1 MGLHAN
7 ASSTGR
13 LLELIRKGDAARPAP
28 RQEPVQSMHT
38 GPGKWNIPLLRPL
51 KERRVLGVEWRG
63 RCLYLAE
70 SRHGRTG
77 LPVLQGV
84 QALRI
89 PAGIRPGDDAF
100 SSFLRQQILDFCG
113 PAPDLE
119 VWVALPDEHAEHWHF
134 RIPKVSAKE
143 RDDVAFWTARK
154 EREFDERQSVFDC
167 TIGNEIIEKGVP
179 KLPVTATLAVRAA
192 LGEVRNIVQRAGFA
206 LAGAATRVIA
216 SHNLFTTGWLDPAA
230 EQFAVLHI
238 DEESTRIDIYSSS
251 QVVLSRMVKTGFASL
266 ARALVESTAGTA
278 APLSD
283 AEARTVLLRDS
294 SCTLPAPVRQGSTGQ
309 GTDRG
314 TTGQPMPV
322 PAEPGMPVS
331 PVTLPVPD
339 IGASIAPAV
348 ERLVRQ
354 LERTMDHFANTL
366 GYPAVSRMFLSTPG
380 GCLQPLVDEFGRQ
393 VGIPCTALNSQRGPA
408 TPGAELDMAK
418 LPTDCAEAQWA
429 VGLSLSS
436 DERTQNCVNTF
447 RERKQARQRE
457 RIRLAV
463 AVGSMVVVLCTSVF
477 ASIQGAA
484 LLSARNERDGLRQQ
498 LTAYGETTD
507 KSKLL
512 AASAKGRALRL
523 AVQSMSRRQMPV
535 ALLSELAAVTPSGV
549 RLSGLRLTQLDHGQ
563 IPGAKDAKA
572 RSAQPQGKADAAA
585 EATAM
590 AVVTGVVAGDMLQ
603 REALLADFL
612 YRLERSPMV
621 LSVTVEKKAPE
632 TGTTT
637 ESLQFIA
644 TLKLV

>member
-28 RQEPVQSMHT
+28 RREPIHST
-38 GPGKWNIPLLRPL
+38 PSGPGKWNIPLLRPL

-100 SSFLRQQILDFCG
+100 SSFLRQRILDFCG

-119 VWVALPDEHAEHWHF
+119 VWAALPDEHAEHWHF

-167 TIGNEIIEKGVP
+167 TIGGEIIEKGVP
-179 KLPVTATLAVRAA
+179 KLPVTATLAMRAS

-278 APLSD
+278 ATLSD
-283 AEARTVLLRDS
+283 AEARALLLRDS
-294 SCTLPAPVRQGSTGQ
+294 TCILPAHTGH
-309 GTDRG
+309 GA
-314 TTGQPMPV
+314 TGQPA
-322 PAEPGMPVS
+322 PAA
-331 PVTLPVPD
+331 PVTQPVTD

-354 LERTMDHFANTL
+354 FERTMDHFANTL

-393 VGIPCTALNSQRGPA
+393 VGIPCTALNGQRGPA
-408 TPGAELDMAK
+408 TPGAELDLAK
-418 LPTDCAEAQWA
+418 LQPDCAEAQWA
-429 VGLSLSS
+429 IGLSLSD

-457 RIRLAV
+457 RLRLAV
-463 AVGSMVVVLCTSVF
+463 AVGSMLVVLCTAVF

-484 LLSARNERDGLRQQ
+484 LLSARNERDALRQQ
-498 LTAYGETTD
+498 LAAYGETTD
-507 KSKLL
+507 KATLL
-512 AASAKGRALRL
+512 AASARGKALRM
-523 AVQSMSRRQMPV
+523 AVQSMSRRQVAV

-563 IPGAKDAKA
+563 TPGAKDARA
-572 RSAQPQGKADAAA
+572 RSAQPQAKADAAA
-585 EATAM
+585 EAKSM
-590 AVVTGVVAGDMLQ
+590 VVVTGVVSGDMLQ
-603 REALLADFL
+603 REAMLADFL

-621 LSVTVEKKAPE
+621 LSVTVEKKTPE
-632 TGTTT
+632 TGTAT
-637 ESLQFIA
+637 ESLQFVA

>member
-13 LLELIRKGDAARPAP
+13 LLELIRKGDSARPAP
-28 RQEPVQSMHT
+28 RPEPGS
-38 GPGKWNIPLLRPL
+38 GKWNIPLLRPL

-70 SRHGRTG
+70 SRHGRAG

-84 QALRI
+84 QAVRI

-119 VWVALPDEHAEHWHF
+119 VWAALPDEHAEHWHF

-167 TIGNEIIEKGVP
+167 TIGSEIIEKGVP

-216 SHNLFTTGWLDPAA
+216 SHNLFTTGWLDPAT
-230 EQFAVLHI
+230 EQFVVLHI

-278 APLSD
+278 RPLDD
-283 AEARTVLLRDS
+283 AEARALLLRDS
-294 SCTLPAPVRQGSTGQ
+294 TCGQSVPAQGA
-309 GTDRG
+309 
-314 TTGQPMPV
+314 TGQPMPV
-322 PAEPGMPVS
+322 PSAAPSAPSAPSAG
-331 PVTLPVPD
+331 PVPRPVAD

-393 VGIPCTALNSQRGPA
+393 VGIPCAALNSQRGPA
-408 TPGAELDMAK
+408 TPGAELDIAK
-418 LPTDCAEAQWA
+418 LPPDCAEGQWA

-436 DERTQNCVNTF
+436 DDRTQNCVNTF
-447 RERKQARQRE
+447 RERRQARQRE

-463 AVGSMVVVLCTSVF
+463 AVGSMVVVLCTAVF
-477 ASIQGAA
+477 ASFQGAA
-484 LLSARNERDGLRQQ
+484 LLSARNDRDALRQQ

-507 KSKLL
+507 KARLL
-512 AASAKGRALRL
+512 AASAKGKALRL
-523 AVQSMSRRQMPV
+523 AVQSMSRRQVSV

-563 IPGAKDAKA
+563 VSGAKDAKG
-572 RSAQPQGKADAAA
+572 RQAQPQAKPDAAA
-585 EATAM
+585 SATAM
-590 AVVTGVVAGDMLQ
+590 AVVTGVVSGDMLQ
-603 REALLADFL
+603 REAMLADFL

-632 TGTTT
+632 TGTAT

>member
-13 LLELIRKGDAARPAP
+13 LLELIRKGDTARPAP
-28 RQEPVQSMHT
+28 RPEPGT
-38 GPGKWNIPLLRPL
+38 GKWSIPLLRPR

-70 SRHGRTG
+70 SRHNRTD

-84 QALRI
+84 QAIRI

-119 VWVALPDEHAEHWHF
+119 VWAALSDEHAEHWHF

-167 TIGNEIIEKGVP
+167 TIGTEIIEKGVP
-179 KLPVTATLAVRAA
+179 KLPVTATLAARAA

-206 LAGAATRVIA
+206 LTGAATRVIA
-216 SHNLFTTGWLDPAA
+216 SYNLFATGWLDPAT

-266 ARALVESTAGTA
+266 ARALVESTAGTVS
-278 APLSD
+278 PLDD
-283 AEARTVLLRDS
+283 AQARTLLMRDS
-294 SCTLPAPVRQGSTGQ
+294 TCTLPVEGVPGVMGPGR
-309 GTDRG
+309 
-314 TTGQPMPV
+314 TGQPMPV
-322 PAEPGMPVS
+322 PAAPTPGQDAPAAEPVA
-331 PVTLPVPD
+331 LPAPD
-339 IGASIAPAV
+339 IGSSIAPAV

-380 GCLQPLVDEFGRQ
+380 GCLQPLVDEFSRQ

-418 LPTDCAEAQWA
+418 LPSDCAEAQWA
-429 VGLSLSS
+429 IGLSLSD

-447 RERKQARQRE
+447 RERKLARHNE
-457 RIRLAV
+457 RVRRAV
-463 AVGSMVVVLCTSVF
+463 AVGSMVVVLCTAVF
-477 ASIQGAA
+477 ASIQGAT
-484 LLSARNERDGLRQQ
+484 LLSARADRDALRQH
-498 LTAYGETTD
+498 LTSLGETTD
-507 KSKLL
+507 KTKLL
-512 AASAKGRALRL
+512 AASAKGKALRL
-523 AVQSMSRRQMPV
+523 AVQSMSRRQVSV
-535 ALLSELAAVTPSGV
+535 ALLSELASVTPSGV

-563 IPGAKDAKA
+563 APGAKDVKT
-572 RSAQPQGKADAAA
+572 RGAQPQGKDDAAA
-585 EATAM
+585 DATAM
-590 AVVTGVVAGDMLQ
+590 AVVTGIVSGDMLQ
-603 REALLADFL
+603 REAMLADFL

-632 TGTTT
+632 TGMGT

>member
-13 LLELIRKGDAARPAP
+13 LLELIRKGDSARPAP
-28 RQEPVQSMHT
+28 RPEPGS
-38 GPGKWNIPLLRPL
+38 GKWNIPLLRPL

-84 QALRI
+84 QAVRI

-119 VWVALPDEHAEHWHF
+119 VWAALPDEHAEHWHF

-167 TIGNEIIEKGVP
+167 TIGSEIIEKGVP

-216 SHNLFTTGWLDPAA
+216 SHNLFTTGWLDPAT
-230 EQFAVLHI
+230 EQFVVLHI

-278 APLSD
+278 RPLDD
-283 AEARTVLLRDS
+283 AEARALLLRDS
-294 SCTLPAPVRQGSTGQ
+294 ACGQSVPTQGA
-309 GTDRG
+309 
-314 TTGQPMPV
+314 TGQPMPV
-322 PAEPGMPVS
+322 PSAAPAPPAEPATRPVA
-331 PVTLPVPD
+331 D
-339 IGASIAPAV
+339 IGSSIAPAV

-393 VGIPCTALNSQRGPA
+393 VGIPCAALNSQRGPA
-408 TPGAELDMAK
+408 TPGAELDIAK
-418 LPTDCAEAQWA
+418 LPPDCAEGQWA

-436 DERTQNCVNTF
+436 DDRTQNCVNTF

-463 AVGSMVVVLCTSVF
+463 AVGSMVVVVCTAVF

-484 LLSARNERDGLRQQ
+484 LLSARNDRDALRQQ

-507 KSKLL
+507 KAGLL
-512 AASAKGRALRL
+512 AASAKGKALRL
-523 AVQSMSRRQMPV
+523 AVQSMSRRQVSV

-549 RLSGLRLTQLDHGQ
+549 RLSGLRLTQLDHAQ
-563 IPGAKDAKA
+563 VPGAKDAKG
-572 RSAQPQGKADAAA
+572 RQAQQQAKSDDAAN
-585 EATAM
+585 ATAM
-590 AVVTGVVAGDMLQ
+590 AVVTGVVSGDMLQ
-603 REALLADFL
+603 REAMLADFL

-621 LSVTVEKKAPE
+621 LSVTVEKKTPE
-632 TGTTT
+632 TGSAT

>member
-13 LLELIRKGDAARPAP
+13 LLELIRKGDAARPDP
-28 RQEPVQSMHT
+28 LREPVQPMQS
-38 GPGKWNIPLLRPL
+38 GPGKWNIALLRPL

-84 QALRI
+84 HAIRI

-119 VWVALPDEHAEHWHF
+119 VWAALPDEHAEHWHF

-167 TIGNEIIEKGVP
+167 TIGDEIIEKGVP
-179 KLPVTATLAVRAA
+179 KLPVTATLVMRAS

-216 SHNLFTTGWLDPAA
+216 SHNLFTTGWLNPAT

-283 AEARTVLLRDS
+283 AEARALMLRDNT
-294 SCTLPAPVRQGSTGQ
+294 CILPTPPSQGNTGHPVPMAAAPTEDPAAPVAR
-309 GTDRG
+309 
-314 TTGQPMPV
+314 
-322 PAEPGMPVS
+322 
-331 PVTLPVPD
+331 PVTD

-354 LERTMDHFANTL
+354 FERTMDHFANTL

-408 TPGAELDMAK
+408 TPGAELDLAR
-418 LPTDCAEAQWA
+418 LPSDCAESHWA
-429 VGLSLSS
+429 VGLSLSN

-457 RIRLAV
+457 RVRLAV
-463 AVGSMVVVLCTSVF
+463 AVGSMLVVLCTAVF

-484 LLSARNERDGLRQQ
+484 LLSARGERDALRQQ
-498 LTAYGETTD
+498 LTAYGEITD
-507 KSKLL
+507 KARLL
-512 AASAKGRALRL
+512 ADSAKGKALRL
-523 AVQSMSRRQMPV
+523 AVQSMSRRQV
-535 ALLSELAAVTPSGV
+535 AVAVLSELAAVTPSGM
-549 RLSGLRLTQLDHGQ
+549 RLSGLRLTQLDPGQ
-563 IPGAKDAKA
+563 LPGAKDAKG
-572 RSAQPQGKADAAA
+572 RQAQQQAKADAAA
-585 EATAM
+585 DAKAM
-590 AVVTGVVAGDMLQ
+590 AVVTGVVSGDMLQ
-603 REALLADFL
+603 REAMLADFL

-621 LSVTVEKKAPE
+621 LSVTVEKKTPE
-632 TGTTT
+632 TDTAN
-637 ESLQFIA
+637 ESLQFVA

>member
-28 RQEPVQSMHT
+28 GREPAPSIPA
-38 GPGKWNIPLLRPL
+38 GPGKWSIPLLRPL

-84 QALRI
+84 QAIRI

-113 PAPDLE
+113 PAPELE
-119 VWVALPDEHAEHWHF
+119 VWAALPDEHAEHWHF

-167 TIGNEIIEKGVP
+167 TIGSEIIEKGVP
-179 KLPVTATLAVRAA
+179 KLPVTATLAMRAS

-216 SHNLFTTGWLDPAA
+216 SHNLFTTGWLDPAT

-283 AEARTVLLRDS
+283 AAARALLLRDS
-294 SCTLPAPVRQGSTGQ
+294 ACVLPPTSGHGATGH
-309 GTDRG
+309 G
-314 TTGQPMPV
+314 TTGQPVPV
-322 PAEPGMPVS
+322 PAAPAAPAPIVAPPVA
-331 PVTLPVPD
+331 D

-354 LERTMDHFANTL
+354 FERTMDHFANTL

-393 VGIPCTALNSQRGPA
+393 VGIPCAALNSQRGPA
-408 TPGAELDMAK
+408 TPGAELDLAK
-418 LPTDCAEAQWA
+418 LPPDCAEAQWA
-429 VGLSLSS
+429 VGLSLSD

-457 RIRLAV
+457 RLRLAV
-463 AVGSMVVVLCTSVF
+463 AVGSMVVVLCTAVF
-477 ASIQGAA
+477 ASIQGAS
-484 LLSARNERDGLRQQ
+484 LISARTERDGLRRQ

-507 KSKLL
+507 KARLL
-512 AASAKGRALRL
+512 ATSAKGKALRL

-563 IPGAKDAKA
+563 VPGAKDARGKT
-572 RSAQPQGKADAAA
+572 AQPQAKTDAAA
-585 EATAM
+585 EAM
-590 AVVTGVVAGDMLQ
+590 AVVTGVVSGDMLQ
-603 REALLADFL
+603 REAMLADFL

-632 TGTTT
+632 TGAAT
-637 ESLQFIA
+637 ESLQFVA

>member
-13 LLELIRKGDAARPAP
+13 LLELIRKGDSARPAP
-28 RQEPVQSMHT
+28 RPEP

-70 SRHGRTG
+70 SRHGRIG

-84 QALRI
+84 QAIRI

-119 VWVALPDEHAEHWHF
+119 VWAALPDEHAEHWHF
-134 RIPKVSAKE
+134 RIPKVATKE

-167 TIGNEIIEKGVP
+167 TIGGEIIEKGVP

-206 LAGAATRVIA
+206 LSGAATRVIA
-216 SHNLFTTGWLDPAA
+216 SHNLFTTGWLDPAT

-266 ARALVESTAGTA
+266 ARALVESTAATA
-278 APLSD
+278 RPLTD
-283 AEARTVLLRDS
+283 AEARDLLLRNAT
-294 SCTLPAPVRQGSTGQ
+294 CTPAGTMPPHATGS
-309 GTDRG
+309 
-314 TTGQPMPV
+314 TGQPMPV
-322 PAEPGMPVS
+322 PSTAQTAPTAGPPVA
-331 PVTLPVPD
+331 D
-339 IGASIAPAV
+339 IGSSIASAV

-393 VGIPCTALNSQRGPA
+393 VGIPCAALNSQRGPA

-418 LPTDCAEAQWA
+418 MPTDCAEAQWA
-429 VGLSLSS
+429 VGLSLS
-436 DERTQNCVNTF
+436 DDARTQNCVNTF
-447 RERKQARQRE
+447 RERKEARRRE
-457 RIRLAV
+457 RIRMAV
-463 AVGSMVVVLCTSVF
+463 AVGSIAVVLCTAVF
-477 ASIQGAA
+477 ASFQGAA
-484 LLSARNERDGLRQQ
+484 LLSARSDRDALRQQ
-498 LTAYGETTD
+498 LSAYGETLD
-507 KSKLL
+507 KPRLL
-512 AASAKGRALRL
+512 AASAKGKALRL
-523 AVQSMSRRQMPV
+523 AVQSMSRRQVSV
-535 ALLSELAAVTPSGV
+535 ALLAELAAVTPAGV
-549 RLSGLRLTQLDHGQ
+549 RLSGLRLTQLDLAGQ
-563 IPGAKDAKA
+563 TPGSKDSKGK
-572 RSAQPQGKADAAA
+572 SAQPQDKPGDAA
-585 EATAM
+585 ATAM
-590 AVVTGVVAGDMLQ
+590 AVVTGVVSGDMLQ
-603 REALLADFL
+603 REAMLADFL

-632 TGTTT
+632 AGTAT

>member
-13 LLELIRKGDAARPAP
+13 LLELIRKGDSARPAP
-28 RQEPVQSMHT
+28 RPAP

-84 QALRI
+84 QAIRI

-119 VWVALPDEHAEHWHF
+119 MWAALPEEHAEHWHF
-134 RIPKVSAKE
+134 RIPKVAAKE

-167 TIGNEIIEKGVP
+167 TIGGEIIEKGVP

-192 LGEVRNIVQRAGFA
+192 VGEVRNIVQRAGFA
-206 LAGAATRVIA
+206 LSGAATRVIA
-216 SHNLFTTGWLDPAA
+216 SHNLFTTGWLDPAT

-266 ARALVESTAGTA
+266 ARALVESTAATA
-278 APLSD
+278 RPLTD
-283 AEARTVLLRDS
+283 AEARELLLRNAT
-294 SCTLPAPVRQGSTGQ
+294 CTLAGPVAAHATGSTGQ
-309 GTDRG
+309 
-314 TTGQPMPV
+314 PVPV
-322 PAEPGMPVS
+322 PAAPSAHTASPAGPPVA
-331 PVTLPVPD
+331 D
-339 IGASIAPAV
+339 IGSSIASAV

-393 VGIPCTALNSQRGPA
+393 VGIPCAALNSQRGPA
-408 TPGAELDMAK
+408 TPGAELDIAK
-418 LPTDCAEAQWA
+418 LPSDCAEAQWA
-429 VGLSLSS
+429 IGLSLS
-436 DERTQNCVNTF
+436 DDARTQNCVNTF
-447 RERKQARQRE
+447 RERKEARKHE
-457 RIRLAV
+457 RIRMAV
-463 AVGSMVVVLCTSVF
+463 AVGSIVVVLCTAVF
-477 ASIQGAA
+477 ASFQGAI
-484 LLSARNERDGLRQQ
+484 LLSARSDRDALRQQ
-498 LTAYGETTD
+498 LAAYGETLD
-507 KSKLL
+507 KPKLL
-512 AASAKGRALRL
+512 AASAKGKALRL
-523 AVQSMSRRQMPV
+523 AVQSMSRRQVSV
-535 ALLSELAAVTPSGV
+535 ALLAELAAVTPSGV
-549 RLSGLRLTQLDHGQ
+549 RLSGLRLTQLDQPGQ
-563 IPGAKDAKA
+563 TQGAKDAK
-572 RSAQPQGKADAAA
+572 GKAAQQPGKPDDAAA
-585 EATAM
+585 QATAM
-590 AVVTGVVAGDMLQ
+590 AVVTGVVSGDMLQ
-603 REALLADFL
+603 REAMLADFL

-632 TGTTT
+632 AGAST

>member
-13 LLELIRKGDAARPAP
+13 LLELIRKGDATRPALRP
-28 RQEPVQSMHT
+28 GPAPSGQP
-38 GPGKWNIPLLRPL
+38 GPGRWSIPLLRPL

-70 SRHGRTG
+70 SRHGRAG

-84 QALRI
+84 QAIRI

-119 VWVALPDEHAEHWHF
+119 VWAALPDEHAEHWHF

-167 TIGNEIIEKGVP
+167 TIGGEIIEKGVP

-216 SHNLFTTGWLDPAA
+216 SHNLFTTGWLDPAT

-238 DEESTRIDIYSSS
+238 DEESTRIDIYSTS

-266 ARALVESTAGTA
+266 ARALVESSAGTA

-283 AEARTVLLRDS
+283 AEARALLLRDS
-294 SCTLPAPVRQGSTGQ
+294 ACILPATGQGAMGQGSTGQ
-309 GTDRG
+309 
-314 TTGQPMPV
+314 PVPV
-322 PAEPGMPVS
+322 PAAPTHLAAQPA
-331 PVTLPVPD
+331 PD

-354 LERTMDHFANTL
+354 FERTMDHFANTL

-380 GCLQPLVDEFGRQ
+380 GCLQQLVDEFGRQ
-393 VGIPCTALNSQRGPA
+393 VGIPCAALNCQRGPA
-408 TPGAELDMAK
+408 TPGAELDIAK
-418 LPTDCAEAQWA
+418 LPSDCAEAQWA
-429 VGLSLSS
+429 IGLSLSD

-457 RIRLAV
+457 RLRLAV
-463 AVGSMVVVLCTSVF
+463 AVGSMVVVLCTAIF
-477 ASIQGAA
+477 ASVQGAA

-507 KSKLL
+507 KARLL
-512 AASAKGRALRL
+512 AASAKGKALRM
-523 AVQSMSRRQMPV
+523 AVQSMSNRQVSV

-549 RLSGLRLTQLDHGQ
+549 RLSGLRLTQLDDAHAS
-563 IPGAKDAKA
+563 GAKDAKGKG
-572 RSAQPQGKADAAA
+572 AQKADKSDAATQ
-585 EATAM
+585 ATAM

-603 REALLADFL
+603 REAMLADFL

-632 TGTTT
+632 TGTAT

>member
-13 LLELIRKGDAARPAP
+13 LLELIRKGDSARPAP
-28 RQEPVQSMHT
+28 RHEP

-63 RCLYLAE
+63 HCLYLAE

-84 QALRI
+84 QAIRI

-113 PAPDLE
+113 PAPDVE
-119 VWVALPDEHAEHWHF
+119 VWAALPDEHAEHWHF

-167 TIGNEIIEKGVP
+167 TIGGEIIEKGVP

-206 LAGAATRVIA
+206 LSGAATRVIA
-216 SHNLFTTGWLDPAA
+216 SHNLFTTGWLDPAT

-266 ARALVESTAGTA
+266 ARALVESTAATA
-278 APLSD
+278 RPLTD
-283 AEARTVLLRDS
+283 AEARDLLLRNAT
-294 SCTLPAPVRQGSTGQ
+294 CTPAGTMPPHATGS
-309 GTDRG
+309 
-314 TTGQPMPV
+314 TGQPMPV
-322 PAEPGMPVS
+322 PSTAQTAPTAGPPVA
-331 PVTLPVPD
+331 D
-339 IGASIAPAV
+339 IGSSIASAV

-393 VGIPCTALNSQRGPA
+393 VGIPCAALNSQRGPA

-418 LPTDCAEAQWA
+418 MPTDCAEAQWA
-429 VGLSLSS
+429 VGLSLS
-436 DERTQNCVNTF
+436 DDARTQNCVNTF
-447 RERKQARQRE
+447 RERKEARRRE
-457 RIRLAV
+457 RIRMAV
-463 AVGSMVVVLCTSVF
+463 AVGSIAVVLCTAVF
-477 ASIQGAA
+477 ASFQGAA
-484 LLSARNERDGLRQQ
+484 LLSARSDRDALRQQ
-498 LTAYGETTD
+498 LSAYGETLD
-507 KSKLL
+507 KPRLL
-512 AASAKGRALRL
+512 AASAKGKALRL
-523 AVQSMSRRQMPV
+523 AVQSMSRRQVSV
-535 ALLSELAAVTPSGV
+535 ALLAELAAVTPAGV
-549 RLSGLRLTQLDHGQ
+549 RLSGLRLTQLDLAGQ
-563 IPGAKDAKA
+563 TPGSKDSKGK
-572 RSAQPQGKADAAA
+572 SAQPQDKPGDAA
-585 EATAM
+585 ATAM
-590 AVVTGVVAGDMLQ
+590 AVVTGVVSGDMLQ
-603 REALLADFL
+603 REAMLADFL

-632 TGTTT
+632 AGTAT

>member
-13 LLELIRKGDAARPAP
+13 LLELIRKGDAARPAL
-28 RQEPVQSMHT
+28 RQEPGQS

-84 QALRI
+84 QAIRI

-100 SSFLRQQILDFCG
+100 SSFLRQQVLDFCG

-119 VWVALPDEHAEHWHF
+119 VWAALPDEHAEHWHF

-167 TIGNEIIEKGVP
+167 TIGGEIIEKGVP

-216 SHNLFTTGWLDPAA
+216 SHNLFTTGWLDPAT

-283 AEARTVLLRDS
+283 DDARTLLLRDS
-294 SCTLPAPVRQGSTGQ
+294 TCLLPVHDRQEARGQ
-309 GTDRG
+309 G
-314 TTGQPMPV
+314 TTGQPVPV
-322 PAEPGMPVS
+322 PAAS
-331 PVTLPVPD
+331 PETAQPAARPAPD
-339 IGASIAPAV
+339 IGTSIAPAV

-354 LERTMDHFANTL
+354 FERTMDHFSNTL

-393 VGIPCTALNSQRGPA
+393 VGIPCTALSSQRGPA
-408 TPGAELDMAK
+408 TPGAELDIAK
-418 LPTDCAEAQWA
+418 LPPDCAEAQWA

-436 DERTQNCVNTF
+436 DDRTQNCVNTF

-457 RIRLAV
+457 RLRLAV

-484 LLSARNERDGLRQQ
+484 LLSARSERDGLRQQ
-498 LTAYGETTD
+498 LTAFGETTD
-507 KSKLL
+507 KARLL
-512 AASAKGRALRL
+512 ATSAKGKALRL

-563 IPGAKDAKA
+563 IPGARDAKA
-572 RSAQPQGKADAAA
+572 RSSQPQGKADAAA
-585 EATAM
+585 DATAM

-603 REALLADFL
+603 REAMLADFL

-621 LSVTVEKKAPE
+621 LSVTVEKKSPE
-632 TGTTT
+632 TGAAT